1 MKRTKQIW
9 ICVLAWLFG
18 LRLATQFATR
28 FSQWL
33 WVWLA
38 LSLVMILYFV
48 KSWIGY
54 VALCVIFM
62 CAGMLRGQ
70 ITFVTLS
77 RADVRSYIGQKHELV
92 GVVQGTPFWNDD
104 KLYEFYIQDVRLDGQ
119 KISGLVKMKTLSSG
133 IFEGQTV
140 RVNGKLGRALGR
152 ASAQVWYA
160 DVTTVNSIPTLPV
173 RIKRTMQQGLENSL
187 SPTAASFASGLLFG
201 GSSQLP
207 NDVRQATQQ
216 TGLTHIVAVSGF
228 NLTIIT
234 ALAITF
240 LRGRLRLKT
249 IVPILGLIGFYV
261 LMTGA
266 TSSVIRAAVMTVL
279 VLLVGTQN
287 KKLSVGVALAA
298 TIFAMTA
305 WSPAYVYSDLSWQL
319 SVLALAGVVFL
330 APVFMPKN
338 PGRFK
343 LFWELFAVS
352 LAAHLA
358 TAPLIAHVFGNF
370 SLVAPIANVI
380 ILPFIPV
387 AMLVSFLAAA
397 FGVLALPFSGNIA
410 FITNWIL
417 LTILQTIQVLA
428 RIPSA
433 SINITMSTF
442 AMWMSFAGLGVFML
456 LGARR
461 ASKRLLQQV

>member
-1 MKRTKQIW
+1 
-9 ICVLAWLFG
+9 
-18 LRLATQFATR
+18 
-28 FSQWL
+28 
-33 WVWLA
+33 
-38 LSLVMILYFV
+38 MILYFV

-70 ITFVTLS
+70 MTFVTLS

-119 KISGLVKMKTLSSG
+119 KISGLVKIKTLSSG

-152 ASAQVWYA
+152 ANAQVWYA
-160 DVTTVNSIPTLPV
+160 DVATVKSIPTLPV
-173 RIKRTMQQGLENSL
+173 RIKRTMQQGLERSL
-187 SPTAASFASGLLFG
+187 SPIAASFASGLLFG
-201 GSSQLP
+201 GSSQLSD
-207 NDVRQATQQ
+207 DVRQATQQ

-234 ALAITF
+234 ALALTF

-249 IVPILGLIGFYV
+249 IVPILALVGFYV

-266 TSSVIRAAVMTVL
+266 TSSVIRAAVMTAL
-279 VLLVGTQN
+279 VLIVGTQS
-287 KKLSVGVALAA
+287 KKLSVGLALAA
-298 TIFAMTA
+298 TIFAMTV
-305 WSPAYVYSDLSWQL
+305 WSPAFLYSDLSWQL

-330 APVFMPKN
+330 APVFMSKS
-338 PGRFK
+338 PGRFQ
-343 LFWELFAVS
+343 LLWELFAVS

-358 TAPLIAHVFGNF
+358 TAPLITHVFGSF
-370 SLVAPIANVI
+370 SLVAPLANVI
-380 ILPFIPV
+380 ILPFIPI
-387 AMLVSFLAAA
+387 AMLASFLVAA
-397 FGVLALPFSGNIA
+397 FGTLALPFSGIIA
-410 FITNWIL
+410 SVVNWFL

-428 RIPSA
+428 RIPNA
-433 SINITMSTF
+433 SMNIAMSNF
-442 AMWMSFAGLGVFML
+442 AMWVSFVGLGVFML
-456 LGARR
+456 FGARR
-461 ASKRLLQQV
+461 ASKKPLQQV